1 METITWNSLHPVQQA
16 ILLAMDVYEE
26 NNNIQNRTYKVRRL
40 IDFSNNL
47 FHMDEDD
54 FIEALYSMARDG
66 ELVFHHG
73 NVGFVSDG
81 QLVYP
86 GALPEYVEV
95 SLTDYAKSIISR

>member
-1 METITWNSLHPVQQA
+1 MEKPTWNSLHPVQQA

-40 IDFSNNL
+40 IDFANNL

-54 FIEALYSMARDG
+54 LIEALYSMARDG
-66 ELVFHHG
+66 ELVFHQG

-81 QLVYP
+81 QVYP

>member
-40 IDFSNNL
+40 IDFANDL
-47 FHMDEDD
+47 FQIEEDEL
-54 FIEALYSMARDG
+54 IEALYSMARDG
-66 ELVFHHG
+66 ELVYHQG
-73 NVGFVSDG
+73 NVGVVSDG
-81 QLVYP
+81 QLISP